1 MKILI
6 NEANGKC
13 VEGDYEGALQ
23 SAQEALKVAEEINEN
38 DEKYLLRAA
47 YAKLQCVMKM
57 YQIPEYHNT
66 AINLISDI
74 LKTHIFDEFPSERFL
89 LYYHLADISISLN
102 DLSTAR
108 AAIEK
113 AEPLAHDDYDTIHC
127 EAVKG
132 KLAMC
137 EGRYDDAIYLLKKI
151 ADTLSFK
158 LVTEGYEDAEECYM
172 IEQNIAATLND
183 IAIAYRNKGDLSCA
197 MVYVKKAVDAAKKE
211 QLECERAIFLDHWAD
226 MLIED
231 GLFDSA
237 IEKATTAQKIFKK
250 RNDMSRF
257 ILACELLGAAYFRQ
271 GNLFLSRKSYLDA
284 FNAVEKIEGKIFF
297 SQKIAQLSAKLG
309 DEKSLNE
316 QIDFIREFQTF
327 DDDDLASAFE
337 KWAKDLQ
344 IVCSYVLPD
353 DFKEQPETFFMFD
366 EENPDIAKWGEEL
379 LEIERSSQ
387 DVKERDERVL
397 NHLMQYSEEVSKQK
411 KDNSNSEEKLKVLR
425 SKLSESISLSEKAQL
440 MYEIGCQY
448 YCQQDAAEA
457 DIWILKAMNAEGASN
472 HTIIWSKI
480 THAQVLMTRGTIKD
494 DSEAKSY
501 LDEVISLIEPSKK
514 YEAIAFCEFNRG
526 RLEARQGNFKSA
538 LKLLKKAHKALDDG
552 QIDNA
557 TLSKEIKE
565 KYSDINQYLHFED
578 NPTGDLP
585 FLRSELLFLQ
595 TWYPK
600 YSQQLSEYWWRYR
613 SNEPLNNIRVSNLS
627 ACVIFSDDK
636 DTIYWYSEAL
646 RFIFAHCLFAPKES
660 WNNKEHIVKRTIP
673 VPCNTP
679 FPYSRLMVNNKKVDG
694 KVYGYHQQVDG
705 SGQIYA
711 YKQLQDDAFF
721 DKNRSPEPITLTFL
735 GYRYP
740 DIVSK
745 IMPMIDEFGSCR
757 WWIGA
762 EFGGSPDALM
772 NLVSRFGLL
781 PVLHLSDINEAKEIT
796 ILRSERVD
804 IPFITDNSNA
814 KERVHLQERLRYITS
829 ISEQLTLLDEF
840 DKIVKYIC
848 DLPQGEFPLIS
859 IHLSIV
865 RFGYYIWSESP
876 VQWRVYPAV
885 IINPEDEWRNSEN
898 NNVISQSIAIR
909 DAVCLMQKI
918 ATYAH
923 HDVDEYYV
931 RQDAL
936 RLLELSKYIDDE
948 DIEKSAYK
956 ILIALDELSSGGSG
970 EISD

>member
-6 NEANGKC
+6 NEANGKSAK
-13 VEGDYEGALQ
+13 GDYKGALQ
-23 SAQEALKVAEEINEN
+23 SAQEALKAAEAINEK
-38 DEKYLLRAA
+38 DEKYLLRVA
-47 YAKLQCVMKM
+47 YAKLQCAMKM
-57 YQIPEYHNT
+57 YQIPECHNM

-74 LKTHIFDEFPSERFL
+74 LKTHIFDEFPNEMFL
-89 LYYHLADISISLN
+89 LYYHLADISISTN
-102 DLSTAR
+102 DFPTAR

-113 AEPLAHDDYDTIHC
+113 AESLSRDDYDDIHC
-127 EAVKG
+127 KSVNG
-132 KLAMC
+132 KMAMC
-137 EGRYDDAIYLLKKI
+137 EGRYDDAINLLKKI
-151 ADTLSFK
+151 IDTLSLK
-158 LVTEGYEDAEECYM
+158 LVTEGYEDAEERYM

-183 IAIAYRNKGDLSCA
+183 IAIVYRNKGDLSCA
-197 MVYVKKAVDAAKKE
+197 MIYVKKAVDAAKKE

-231 GLFDSA
+231 GSFDSA
-237 IEKATTAQKIFKK
+237 IEKATAAQKIFKK

-257 ILACELLGAAYFRQ
+257 IHACELLGAAHFRQ
-271 GNLFLSRKSYLDA
+271 ENLILSRKSYLDA
-284 FNAVEKIEGKIFF
+284 FNAAEKTEGKIYF

-316 QIDFIREFQTF
+316 QIDFIREFQII
-327 DDDDLASAFE
+327 DDDYSTAAFE

-344 IVCSYVLPD
+344 IACSYVLPD
-353 DFKEQPETFFMFD
+353 DFKEQPETFFMFN
-366 EENPDIAKWGEEL
+366 EENSEFARWREEL
-379 LEIERSSQ
+379 LEIEMSSQ
-387 DVKERDERVL
+387 DVAERDERVL
-397 NHLMQYSEEVSKQK
+397 AYLMQCSKEVQKQK
-411 KDNSNSEEKLKVLR
+411 KDSSNPEDELKILR
-425 SKLSESISLSEKAQL
+425 SKLIESNSLSEKAQL
-440 MYEIGCQY
+440 MYEIGCRY
-448 YCQQDAAEA
+448 YRQQDTAEA

-480 THAQVLMTRGTIKD
+480 THAQVLMTKGTIED

-501 LDEVISLIEPSKK
+501 LDEAIRLIEPSKK

-552 QIDNA
+552 QIDNVA
-557 TLSKEIKE
+557 LSKEIKE

-578 NPTGDLP
+578 NPTEDLP
-585 FLRSELLFLQ
+585 FLQSELLFLQ

-600 YSQQLSEYWWRYR
+600 YSQQLSEYWWHYR

-646 RFIFAHCLFAPKES
+646 RFLFAHCLFAPKES
-660 WNNKEHIVKRTIP
+660 WNDMEHIVKRTIP

-679 FPYSRLMVNNKKVDG
+679 FPYSRLMVKNKKIDG

-711 YKQLQDDAFF
+711 YKQLQDDALF

-745 IMPMIDEFGSCR
+745 IIPMVDEFGSCR
-757 WWIGA
+757 WWLGA
-762 EFGGSPDALM
+762 EFEGSPDALM
-772 NLVSRFGLL
+772 NLVSGFGVF
-781 PVLHLSDINEAKEIT
+781 PVFHLSDINEAKEIT
-796 ILRSERVD
+796 ILRSKRID
-804 IPFITDNSNA
+804 IPFITDDSNA
-814 KERVHLQERLRYITS
+814 KERLQLQERLRHITS
-829 ISEQLTLLDEF
+829 ISEPLALLDEF

-876 VQWRVYPAV
+876 MQWRVYPAV

-898 NNVISQSIAIR
+898 DNAICQSIAIR

-918 ATYAH
+918 ASYAH

-948 DIEKSAYK
+948 DIEKSANK
-956 ILIALDELSSGGSG
+956 VLAALDELSSKRN
-970 EISD
+970 EKVAD